1 MKSRERSLTE
11 KSEIS
16 CQYISIST
24 DRRTCDILS
33 VCVADQILAFTLF
46 FSNGILQIFRQVLL
60 NISKQMQLRFT
71 AVNSVVFIRVNHQI
85 KIDGCIL

>member
-1 MKSRERSLTE
+1 MPEKPCFL

-24 DRRTCDILS
+24 DRKTCDILS
-33 VCVADQILAFTLF
+33 RYVTDQILAFNLF
-46 FSNGILQIFRQVLL
+46 FSTGILQIFRQVLL